1 MREINYN
8 IFDRT
13 SSLIVYPFTDKYIKE
28 LAERE
33 DKSLSDIVKECREI
47 ISKYGV
53 KYFITLDTNEI
64 FCEVNS
70 LLNLDNGFNTY
81 KEAKEFL
88 DENL

>member
-1 MREINYN
+1 MREINYS
-8 IFDRT
+8 IFDKT
-13 SSLIVYPFTDKYIKE
+13 SWLKIHPFTDKYIRE
-28 LAERE
+28 LAERKN
-33 DKSLSDIVKECREI
+33 KSLSDVVKECRKI

-53 KYFITLDTNEI
+53 KYFITLDTNKI

-70 LLNLDNGFNTY
+70 LIISDNGFNTY